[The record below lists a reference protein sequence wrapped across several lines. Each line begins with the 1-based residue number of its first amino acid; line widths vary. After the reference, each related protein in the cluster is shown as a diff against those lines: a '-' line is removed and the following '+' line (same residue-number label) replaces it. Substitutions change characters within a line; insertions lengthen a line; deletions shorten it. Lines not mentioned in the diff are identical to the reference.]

1 MVPKQ
6 LSTTVRYCGLTS
18 KEQQKQQDLIKRIQQ
33 LEAGIANKQEEDEV
47 KIGFKNRDK
56 LRQSMMIWNDFE
68 DDFEE
73 FDETTEE
80 DQLAKIEKMER
91 LIEHHAA
98 DLEDIEKEN
107 LDSRMVMMSEY
118 KEQLKMVDFFKELIH
133 TQISKGELDQLRIQS
148 KWSDKDNEF
157 KVPVFYAKNGKVN
170 PVKLPKHEL
179 ILKLAELYQAR
190 TLRLKT
196 DHMVQKVA
204 MSLNLDEELEPLDDS
219 LFANQRI
226 DSSLYNPKSNTEVP
240 MQRSKYVNSNGKPRT
255 IPKQKQSCLPP
266 VYSDN

>member
-1 MVPKQ
+1 M
-6 LSTTVRYCGLTS
+6 
-18 KEQQKQQDLIKRIQQ
+18 KRIQQ

-80 DQLAKIEKMER
+80 DQLAKIEKLER
-91 LIEHHAA
+91 LVNHRAA

-107 LDSRMVMMSEY
+107 LDSRMVMMAEY

-133 TQISKGELDQLRIQS
+133 TQISKGELEQLRIQS

-179 ILKLAELYQAR
+179 VMKLAELYQAR

-196 DHMVQKVA
+196 DHMVQKVS
-204 MSLNLDEELEPLDDS
+204 MSLNLDEELEPLNDS
-219 LFANQRI
+219 LFINQRI
-226 DSSLYNPKSNTEVP
+226 DASMYNPKSNVEVP
-240 MQRSKYVNSNGKPRT
+240 MQRSQLPASHKKPRT
-255 IPKQKQSCLPP
+255 TQKPKQTGLPP
-266 VYSDN
+266 VHTDN